1 MAEQPWLHHFEVF
14 CPLESFQQPLG
25 TSLLGEPT
33 TGGAVA
39 TVGRCTGVWMGFL
52 HSTCTARLLAYM
64 QYVCNFACM
73 HLYHFLLHEHWGIVC
88 AWFEGWAE
96 YWRKTGRDFPSVMIR
111 LQKSK
116 LSRAWN
122 GTSQWPCG
130 PLPPKALR
138 SFNIQLGQEEMPD
151 CWRPVVDLSMMD
163 DGYAIWPPSSGIY
176 LSSLTTVLLHAVLLR
191 CCPISMNHD
200 SLFMI
205 RRTGVQR
212 SAEEFFSEWR
222 LTLKRD
228 QTWKHG
234 ISISH
239 TIHWYIIYLHYHKN
253 QSFM

>member
-1 MAEQPWLHHFEVF
+1 MDGRRVFSNLHGIALLFFFPMPEQPWFHHFEVF

-39 TVGRCTGVWMGFL
+39 TVGRCTGVWMVFFF
-52 HSTCTARLLAYM
+52 TAHAQRGCWRI
-64 QYVCNFACM
+64 CNMCVISRACI
-73 HLYHFLLHEHWGIVC
+73 YYFLLHEHWGIVC

-122 GTSQWPCG
+122 GTSRWPCG

-151 CWRPVVDLSMMD
+151 CWCLVVDLLMMD
-163 DGYAIWPPSSGIY
+163 DGYAIWPPS
-176 LSSLTTVLLHAVLLR
+176 
-191 CCPISMNHD
+191 
-200 SLFMI
+200 
-205 RRTGVQR
+205 
-212 SAEEFFSEWR
+212 
-222 LTLKRD
+222 
-228 QTWKHG
+228 
-234 ISISH
+234 
-239 TIHWYIIYLHYHKN
+239 
-253 QSFM
+253 